1 MSRWEAPTHDSLPP
15 HLLSCV
21 CAHRDIPFPVCVSSG
36 SGKTFTMGS
45 EYKPG
50 GRANGVIPE
59 AIGAIF
65 GRIAAI
71 KDYECCVR
79 VSFVEIHKV
88 WKSL

>member
-1 MSRWEAPTHDSLPP
+1 MAPP

-21 CAHRDIPFPVCVSSG
+21 CANRHARSLIPCVCSG

-88 WKSL
+88 